1 MRQFIFLALL
11 AATAEAK
18 QAPLT
23 AVALVR
29 GTAEGSAV
37 AGSVRFTQ
45 TGDGLEFVGKL
56 SGLPAGQH
64 GFHIHENGLCSD
76 AGKDAGG
83 HYNPHDAPH
92 GQALKDGP
100 KKAHAGDLGNVVA
113 REDGTAVVSGKIAK
127 LTLSGGRRWVAGRAV
142 IVHEKADDF
151 SQPLG
156 NAGGR
161 IGCGII
167 AVSP

>member
-1 MRQFIFLALL
+1 MRYALVLSLL
-11 AATAEAK
+11 AAVAEAK
-18 QAPLT
+18 KAPLS
-23 AVALVR
+23 AVAVVR

-37 AGSVRFTQ
+37 SGTVRFTQ
-45 TGDGLEFVGKL
+45 TGDGLEFVGKI

-64 GFHIHENGLCSD
+64 GFHIHEYGLCGDS
-76 AGKDAGG
+76 GKDAGG

-92 GQALKDGP
+92 GHALKHGP
-100 KKAHAGDLGNVVA
+100 KKAHAGDLGNIVA
-113 REDGTAVVSGKIAK
+113 REDGSAVVSGTIAK
-127 LTLSGGRRWVAGRAV
+127 LTLSGGKRWVAGRAV

-161 IGCGII
+161 IGCGVI